1 MARPTTPPVGPSG
14 PTKLLINGE
23 WLEPATGRH
32 YDDINPSTGEVVASV
47 AEAGA
52 EDVDRAVKA
61 ARTAFQDGAWSR
73 LHASERGRL
82 LYRLARL
89 VDEHAQELAQIDA
102 VDAGK
107 PVTSSLRVDLPAA
120 VDCFEYYAGWA
131 DKIHG
136 ETVPVK
142 GGAFTYLLR
151 QPVGV
156 VGQIIPWNFPV
167 MMAAWKLAPALAC
180 GCTVL
185 LKPAEQSPLS
195 ALRLGELCLEAGLPP
210 GVVNILTG
218 FGETGAAIVEHPDVD
233 KIAFTGSPEVGRI
246 IMRASAGTLKRVSL
260 ELGGKS
266 PNIILA
272 DADMEAA
279 VRGASGGIF
288 FNQGEVCSAGSRILV
303 ERGVYDRFL
312 EQFHERAASINVGDP
327 LDPATY
333 MGPVVSEEQFER
345 VMGYIG
351 IGKEEGARLVLGGGR
366 IGDAGFFVQPT
377 IFAEV
382 ENRMRIAQEEI
393 FGPVASVIP
402 VEDADEAVR
411 VANDTNYGLAAA
423 VWTRDVAKA
432 HTIAQRLRAGTVW
445 VNTYGPTDS
454 RSPWGGF
461 RDSGFGRE
469 LGRRQALDLYTE
481 YKSVWVA
488 LS

>member
-1 MARPTTPPVGPSG
+1 MARPSALPPGLSW

-23 WLEPATGRH
+23 WLEPESGKH
-32 YDDINPSTGEVVASV
+32 YDDINPSTGEVLASI

-89 VDEHAQELAQIDA
+89 VEEHAQELAQIDA

-107 PVTSSLRVDLPAA
+107 PVTNSLRVDLPAA

-156 VGQIIPWNFPV
+156 VGQIIPWNFPL

-303 ERGVYDRFL
+303 ERAVYDSFL
-312 EQFHERAASINVGDP
+312 EQLHERAASISVGDP

-351 IGKEEGARLVLGGGR
+351 IGKEEGARLVTGGGR
-366 IGDAGFFVQPT
+366 IGDAGVFVQPT

-402 VEDADEAVR
+402 IQDADEAVR
-411 VANDTNYGLAAA
+411 IANDTNYGLAAA

-432 HTIAQRLRAGTVW
+432 HTIAQQLRAGTVW

-469 LGRRQALDLYTE
+469 LGRQALDLYTE

-488 LS
+488 LT

>member
-1 MARPTTPPVGPSG
+1 MARPSALPPGLSG

-23 WLEPATGRH
+23 WLEPESGRH
-32 YDDINPSTGEVVASV
+32 YDDINPSTGEVVAAV
-47 AEAGA
+47 AEASAG
-52 EDVDRAVKA
+52 DVDRAVKA
-61 ARTAFQDGAWSR
+61 ARAAFQEGAWSR

-89 VDEHAQELAQIDA
+89 VEEHSQELAEIDA

-156 VGQIIPWNFPV
+156 VGQIIPWNFPL

-303 ERGVYDRFL
+303 ERSMYDPFL
-312 EQFHERAASINVGDP
+312 EQLHKRAASISVGDP

-351 IGKEEGARLVLGGGR
+351 IGKAEGARLVTGGSR

-393 FGPVASVIP
+393 FGPVASVIQ
-402 VEDADEAVR
+402 VRDADEAVR
-411 VANDTNYGLAAA
+411 VANDTIYGLAAA

-469 LGRRQALDLYTE
+469 LGRQALDLYTE

>member
-1 MARPTTPPVGPSG
+1 
-14 PTKLLINGE
+14 
-23 WLEPATGRH
+23 
-32 YDDINPSTGEVVASV
+32 
-47 AEAGA
+47 
-52 EDVDRAVKA
+52 
-61 ARTAFQDGAWSR
+61 
-73 LHASERGRL
+73 
-82 LYRLARL
+82 
-89 VDEHAQELAQIDA
+89 
-102 VDAGK
+102 
-107 PVTSSLRVDLPAA
+107 
-120 VDCFEYYAGWA
+120 
-131 DKIHG
+131 
-136 ETVPVK
+136 
-142 GGAFTYLLR
+142 
-151 QPVGV
+151 
-156 VGQIIPWNFPV
+156 
-167 MMAAWKLAPALAC
+167 
-180 GCTVL
+180 
-185 LKPAEQSPLS
+185 
-195 ALRLGELCLEAGLPP
+195 
-210 GVVNILTG
+210 
-218 FGETGAAIVEHPDVD
+218 
-233 KIAFTGSPEVGRI
+233 
-246 IMRASAGTLKRVSL
+246 MRASAGTLKRVSL

-312 EQFHERAASINVGDP
+312 EQLHERAASISVGDP

-351 IGKEEGARLVLGGGR
+351 IGKEEGARLVTGGGR

-402 VEDADEAVR
+402 IQDADEAVR
-411 VANDTNYGLAAA
+411 VANDSNYGLAAA

-469 LGRRQALDLYTE
+469 LGRQALDLYTE

>member
-1 MARPTTPPVGPSG
+1 
-14 PTKLLINGE
+14 
-23 WLEPATGRH
+23 
-32 YDDINPSTGEVVASV
+32 
-47 AEAGA
+47 
-52 EDVDRAVKA
+52 
-61 ARTAFQDGAWSR
+61 
-73 LHASERGRL
+73 
-82 LYRLARL
+82 
-89 VDEHAQELAQIDA
+89 
-102 VDAGK
+102 
-107 PVTSSLRVDLPAA
+107 VDLPAA

-156 VGQIIPWNFPV
+156 VGQIIPWNFPL

-303 ERGVYDRFL
+303 ERSMYDPFL
-312 EQFHERAASINVGDP
+312 EQLHKRAASISVGDP

-351 IGKEEGARLVLGGGR
+351 IGKAEGARLVTGGSR

-402 VEDADEAVR
+402 VQGADEAVR
-411 VANDTNYGLAAA
+411 IANDSNYGLAAA

-469 LGRRQALDLYTE
+469 LGRQALDLYTE

-488 LS
+488 LT

>member
-1 MARPTTPPVGPSG
+1 MNA
-14 PTKLLINGE
+14 
-23 WLEPATGRH
+23 
-32 YDDINPSTGEVVASV
+32 VA
-47 AEAGA
+47 AE
-52 EDVDRAVKA
+52 
-61 ARTAFQDGAWSR
+61 
-73 LHASERGRL
+73 
-82 LYRLARL
+82 
-89 VDEHAQELAQIDA
+89 
-102 VDAGK
+102 K
-107 PVTSSLRVDLPAA
+107 PVTNSLRVDLPAA

-142 GGAFTYLLR
+142 GDALTYLLR
-151 QPVGV
+151 Q
-156 VGQIIPWNFPV
+156 
-167 MMAAWKLAPALAC
+167 
-180 GCTVL
+180 
-185 LKPAEQSPLS
+185 
-195 ALRLGELCLEAGLPP
+195 PP

-312 EQFHERAASINVGDP
+312 EQLHERAASISVGDP

-351 IGKEEGARLVLGGGR
+351 IGKEEGARLVAGGGR

-393 FGPVASVIP
+393 FGPVASLIP
-402 VEDADEAVR
+402 IQDADEAVR
-411 VANDTNYGLAAA
+411 VANDTIYGLAAA

-469 LGRRQALDLYTE
+469 LGRQALDLYTE

-488 LS
+488 LT